1 MSFKELPN
9 SLRRII
15 LIRPLGNSGEVPTG
29 TMVRRLRFSISLVL
43 IAVIIIVADG
53 PLSSIRAEF
62 MVKQVTTTVDQL
74 RIRKGPGEKTVMI
87 GYLNIGQPVI
97 VTKTS
102 TTETVINGKRGV
114 WYKIID
120 QEGHFGWVFGAYT
133 TPTTPSLFNTVSEKV
148 KREYLTQ
155 IFSELRGAAN
165 FSSISFGDMR
175 EVDLNGDG
183 ADDLVLCASWQGLK
197 NDPEEWK
204 SHYILGIIGD
214 VPHILYRYSIAGSE
228 EVSTQ
233 HMERIWNI
241 QGDARKEIILRL
253 TSVAGDGEG
262 EEQVVL
268 VPAKDRSDIY
278 TPVADI
284 TSGGGGGELGSDY
297 ATTEIS
303 WTNLDNDNDVE
314 LVVMTQFGGTMVIE
328 GKNAPAEYSLSS
340 EERFDWLNGQLI
352 QLGDP
357 TISGKSYIDVNAG
370 SNEVFSEP
378 MMQGLL
384 VEALHPLDTVNVLA
398 VMQAKDQKWAKIETP
413 KKQVGW
419 IKARSLYLSGSC
431 VSLNMQ

>member
-1 MSFKELPN
+1 
-9 SLRRII
+9 
-15 LIRPLGNSGEVPTG
+15 
-29 TMVRRLRFSISLVL
+29 MVRRLRFSISLVL

-183 ADDLVLCASWQGLK
+183 ADDLVLCASWKGLK

-204 SHYILGIIGD
+204 CHYILGIIGD
-214 VPHILYRYSIAGSE
+214 VPHILYRYSIRGYE
-228 EVSTQ
+228 EASTQ
-233 HMERIWNI
+233 HIERILNI

-253 TSVAGDGEG
+253 TSVGGDGEE

-268 VPAKDRSDIY
+268 VPTKDRSDIY
-278 TPVADI
+278 TPVASI
-284 TSGGGGGELGSDY
+284 TSGGGGGELGADY
-297 ATTEIS
+297 ATAKIS
-303 WTNLDNDNDVE
+303 WINSDNDNDIE
-314 LVVMTQFGGTMVIE
+314 LLVRSQVSGTMVIE
-328 GKNAPAEYSLSS
+328 GKDVPAKYSLSG
-340 EERFDWLNGQLI
+340 EEKFDWLNGHLV
-352 QLGDP
+352 QLGDR
-357 TISGKSYIDVNAG
+357 TLSGRSYVGTYAG
-370 SNEVFSEP
+370 SSEVFSEATSKG
-378 MMQGLL
+378 MLIEEL
-384 VEALHPLDTVNVLA
+384 RYLDIVNILALKHA
-398 VMQAKDQKWAKIETP
+398 EDQEWAKIETP

-419 IKARSLYLSGSC
+419 IKARSLRLGYPS
-431 VSLNMQ
+431 VSLNEQ